1 MLCDARRP
9 APRPGTPAVVPGVGS
24 VGHVVRRRLDAATIG
39 AVPPRGAA
47 RRQPAESTV
56 DRMISGPQWTPGSSA
71 VPPDGPP
78 TLPGCRTC
86 RAGSSSRR
94 VLRTGRVAQPPSGR
108 HGPRTARRSVCRA
121 AHLVGPARPT
131 VARDRR
137 AVLSG
142 GPARDRRAV
151 LPPWDGAALT
161 GRPAVA
167 GRVRPHTAV
176 PSHPR
181 ADGPAPDRLRRPL
194 RAVRPE
200 TPCRPIPVGRHGPGP
215 AFRCGGPARDRRAV
229 LSPWAARLPTRPP
242 PPLRVDRPQDRRVV
256 PAPVGTAGRQARRA
270 VPCGSRG
277 LDSRV
282 ALGGGRRATRPEL
295 PRRSPTRGRRGPD
308 RRAVPPRGRH
318 GLLGRAG
325 PGGWRRPGP
334 CRPLVGEEGDTAS
347 TVVSLAH
354 RRATRR
360 GTTVPSAV
368 HPRTARCPPQRCAP
382 GRIPQALT
390 KWCRRAVTLDTCSG

>member
-1 MLCDARRP
+1 MSPNPRQGGTAPEPRGVRSAAPPTWWAGAPDRRTGSP
-9 APRPGTPAVVPGVGS
+9 CRPFGRPGPRPPCRLTPVGRCGSNRPPG
-24 VGHVVRRRLDAATIG
+24 RCRQG
-39 AVPPRGAA
+39 A
-47 RRQPAESTV
+47 PAY
-56 DRMISGPQWTPGSSA
+56 
-71 VPPDGPP
+71 
-78 TLPGCRTC
+78 
-86 RAGSSSRR
+86 
-94 VLRTGRVAQPPSGR
+94 
-108 HGPRTARRSVCRA
+108 
-121 AHLVGPARPT
+121 
-131 VARDRR
+131 
-137 AVLSG
+137 
-142 GPARDRRAV
+142 RRAV

-167 GRVRPHTAV
+167 GGVRPHTAV

-215 AFRCGGPARDRRAV
+215 AVRCGGPARDRRAA
-229 LSPWAARLPTRPP
+229 LSPWGGTAPGPAAS
-242 PPLRVDRPQDRRVV
+242 PLRVDRPQDRRVV
-256 PAPVGTAGRQARRA
+256 PAPVGTARRQARRA

-308 RRAVPPRGRH
+308 RRAVRPRGRH

-334 CRPLVGEEGDTAS
+334 CRPPVGEEGDTAS
-347 TVVSLAH
+347 TVVSLVH